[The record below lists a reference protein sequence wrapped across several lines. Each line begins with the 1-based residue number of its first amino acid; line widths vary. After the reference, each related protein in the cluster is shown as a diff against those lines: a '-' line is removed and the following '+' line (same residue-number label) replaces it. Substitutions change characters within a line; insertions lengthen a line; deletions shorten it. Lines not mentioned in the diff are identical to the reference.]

1 MYGVVGKCAMSV
13 LGRNLSESFIERLLS
28 AGQLVHSEKA
38 SRMYRELTQIRT
50 LLRINKKVIK
60 RSKTEVFDGAK
71 KKQEKMIKEEE
82 DRKKVT

>member
-1 MYGVVGKCAMSV
+1 MYGVVAKCAMSV

-60 RSKTEVFDGAK
+60 RSRKNDQGGGRQK
-71 KKQEKMIKEEE
+71 KK
-82 DRKKVT
+82 